1 MNKSA
6 LILGFS
12 LLATGCIGTGP
23 TFDDRA
29 LLGRFGPPMRL
40 EHYECLDAQTFKFA
54 DTATF
59 VITDSEELIN
69 AIDEIKSADN
79 PELWKGVGWHKLK
92 IYFADTTVTINTNN
106 RKIGLR
112 QTDNYF
118 DLDTE
123 NFITKRMSPE
133 L

>member
-1 MNKSA
+1 MNKYV

-12 LLATGCIGTGP
+12 FFATGCMKIGP

-29 LLGRFGPPMRL
+29 LLGRFGTPMKL
-40 EHYECLDAQTFKFA
+40 EHYECLDAQALKFA

-59 VITDSEELIN
+59 VISDSKELLN
-69 AIDEIKSADN
+69 AIDEIKNADN
-79 PELWKGVGWHKLK
+79 PALWKGVGWDKLK

-112 QTDNYF
+112 QADDFF
-118 DLDTE
+118 DLGAE
-123 NFITKRMSPE
+123 NFITKRMSQR
-133 L
+133 